1 MALAFLFYLCP
12 RDASNRKN
20 YFNDNNDVT
29 FRFIQKIKMDKY
41 LRIMSFTLFS
51 QRNIIHVIKRVRLKL
66 KSLNQDMLNNSSN
79 RKEVI
84 FYPPS

>member
-51 QRNIIHVIKRVRLKL
+51 
-66 KSLNQDMLNNSSN
+66 
-79 RKEVI
+79 
-84 FYPPS
+84 